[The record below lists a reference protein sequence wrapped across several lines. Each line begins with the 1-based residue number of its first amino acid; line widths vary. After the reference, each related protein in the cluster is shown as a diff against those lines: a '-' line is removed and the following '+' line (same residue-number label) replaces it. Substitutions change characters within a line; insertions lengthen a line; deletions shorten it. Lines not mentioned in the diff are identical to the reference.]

1 MDGHDTAPCSPNR
14 SVLLERCVDVKV
26 SRKPSPDKAWT
37 PEQYFRPSRTIDH
50 RRPCVTPFGTCFRGG
65 LRQTSAG
72 RLCDNRRDR
81 DAWKHI
87 STITTR

>member
-1 MDGHDTAPCSPNR
+1 MDGHDSAPCSPNR

-50 RRPCVTPFGTCFRGG
+50 RRPCVTPFGTWFSWRFAPN
-65 LRQTSAG
+65 LRRTVVRQSP
-72 RLCDNRRDR
+72 RP
-81 DAWKHI
+81 
-87 STITTR
+87 